1 MFEFED
7 LFIKMLLEY
16 LIIKNGKVKNN
27 GQRQILDVF
36 EG

>member
-16 LIIKNGKVKNN
+16 LIIKNGKVKK
-27 GQRQILDVF
+27 QWAKTDSRCV
-36 EG
+36 

>member
-1 MFEFED
+1 
-7 LFIKMLLEY
+7 MLLEY

-36 EG
+36 EGWSWI